1 MASPAPGPCRLYRF
15 MVIHPD
21 TGQVVLGYIGE
32 TGRHPFKRLMEHID
46 SQPWHDTIEG
56 FHVDPRLFPDKASV
70 LAAEKAAILAELP
83 LYNHEH
89 NLNNPHRIP
98 MDVARQQAAAR
109 QAARLGAPPP
119 PAPQR
124 RPAAVRRPSAGRP
137 PARPRW
143 VPSRRTVRRVVRNR
157 FTQWSAVWLTA
168 TVGLW
173 AMLPALGSSGAAGF
187 AAIGATWWHV
197 RFRRRRRRR

>member
-1 MASPAPGPCRLYRF
+1 MAPGPTGSCHLYRF
-15 MVIHPD
+15 WVRHPD
-21 TGQVVLGYIGE
+21 TGEKVLGYLGE
-32 TGRHPFKRLMEHID
+32 TARHPLTRLLEHVN
-46 SQPWHDTIEG
+46 SQPWADTIIGWDMDEYPYP
-56 FHVDPRLFPDKASV
+56 HKPAV
-70 LAAEKAAILAELP
+70 LEAERRAIHAELP

-89 NLNNPHRIP
+89 NLANPHRIP

-124 RPAAVRRPSAGRP
+124 RPTAVRRPSAGRP

-143 VPSRRTVRRVVRNR
+143 VPSRRTVRRVARNR